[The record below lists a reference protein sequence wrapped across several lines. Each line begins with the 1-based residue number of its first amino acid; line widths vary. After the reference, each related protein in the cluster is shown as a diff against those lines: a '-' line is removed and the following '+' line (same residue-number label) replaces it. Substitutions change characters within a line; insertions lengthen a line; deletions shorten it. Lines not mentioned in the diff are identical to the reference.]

1 MALIVPTDLPAI
13 DFLKSENIRIK
24 PYQVD
29 EYPDQEPLRILIVNL
44 MPTKM
49 TTELQFLRLL
59 SNSSQTI
66 QVEFLQMKSHI
77 SRNTSTAY
85 LDRFYLT
92 TNDIAHAT
100 YDGMIITGAPVEQLA
115 FEEVNYWQEL
125 CQVMEWS
132 KTHVTSILHV
142 CWGAQAGLYY
152 HYGVP
157 KYPLSKKMFGIYEHD
172 CLKPNHPLM
181 RGFDSAFLAPHSRH
195 TEIRQAD
202 LQANPGFEIL
212 SVSSEAGV
220 YLLIHKETNQI
231 FVTGHCEYDRDTL
244 KNEYDRDISKGKQ
257 IQIPCRYFPND
268 DVRQSPD
275 HSWRSHSSL
284 LFMNWITYYVK
295 PIRF

>member
-66 QVEFLQMKSHI
+66 HVEFLQMKSHI

-92 TNDIAHAT
+92 PNDIVHTT
-100 YDGMIITGAPVEQLA
+100 YDGMIITGAPVEEIA
-115 FEEVNYWQEL
+115 FEEVDYWQEL

-132 KTHVTSILHV
+132 KTHVTSVLHV

-172 CLKPNHPLM
+172 CMKPIHPLM

-257 IQIPCRYFPND
+257 IQIPSRYFPND

-284 LFMNWITYYVK
+284 LFMNWITYYVE